1 MVDRA
6 TTMPTWSRHESQA
19 LLHHENPGTMLR
31 TDHGAIDS
39 LMTISNLEEALGF
52 VSQREAA
59 DRHQLHK
66 DIVEFIAL
74 KLTAIGQPVP
84 ASLKMSDPLGAERIL
99 RTYHQRLKHLDNA
112 RSPADR
118 RIEEFLARYFEGL
131 PGIESLTLPGIT
143 FALDRHGIARELSL
157 PLDGD
162 HYANDLVSS
171 YRVHNGVL
179 NNPRH
184 DRRTTRGTFHVVE
197 GGLTIPNDKRAVPK
211 QTFVNLFAAAFNPP
225 SHLMEL
231 PFTAAEETPASVWV
245 TLLLRPLVCPEVP
258 GVCLEQS
265 MEVRFFAPG
274 SLVSNLD
281 FVESIFG
288 NAGHP
293 FLPDN
298 DAGLDVEHWSGHTG
312 CVILAPHL
320 TDLRKK
326 DLGLPHYDEASERQ
340 RRDGMCWTAEDECY
354 NDGTPFKLTCRNQEG
369 VIVTLIAD
377 NYFGYCKK
385 EVKTQISYATNLAGN
400 YEEEH
405 AGGAMAFASFN
416 LGDEFIAELH
426 RHSDRTMSDVIHD
439 YADWLQVHDSGYAT
453 DLKFP
458 QLIYVPENC
467 TATVHDQTLSWTKED
482 KLHSI
487 PLLPGNTYITPDGYK
502 VHLEKHPAAPSWRL
516 IGTVPEGVFCHKPC
530 TVSGGGKSEI
540 SKSIADYLL
549 HGPIFVA
556 DVDAD
561 LDLVQQIFDRDYSD
575 RWREDGKVQPD
586 YENRPSRSLLD
597 QERSLGSV
605 IKLLTPS
612 SDYTEE
618 YNQWLE
624 SIPGYISAVVL
635 IIKRMHRGNTSDWR
649 RDFTV
654 DIVNG
659 HAGNELK
666 FSGRKLV
673 GTYLRVG
680 LLGEKTWRTYKL
692 RQDFAPAQKIQ
703 TEDDISASVV
713 VPSSQLEQPGP
724 HSGDP
729 VSFKFTDNC
738 EYRLFQR
745 PDDAIHR
752 GLDRQTEADLA
763 RDDNFMVNF
772 EPLSR
777 EQIRDICDRAV
788 DLSQFTEPM
797 QQLLRKARDQG
808 DGYVVCSATP
818 RVIAGEPSKNPRY
831 LQSRP
836 DLISPVH
843 RYLGS
848 MGARLARAIPAD
860 KPVHLPVHS
869 VLVGRRNNPADYDN
883 GIRPLAVYNPIH
895 YQELPELFMDFIC
908 ALTGKSPST
917 TGAGSEGALTKGPF
931 NALLPITDL
940 NAALVSYLLTGLAGF
955 STPAGHIGSN
965 VRVDHDISLLIPEI
979 WCRLTPEERDPNLLF
994 KEGLLEK
1001 LDDYEHDGRTIMAS
1015 RLGYRITSRFIRTF
1029 AGRVFDN
1036 PRKVF
1041 DDAILRPETQ
1051 DEAAFADGIL
1061 HITEAHQRVASNYLE
1076 DGSIDLACPPLRAL
1090 LHIMAEGSFR
1100 GQDVHSPDVRELFT
1114 LESMLNSD
1122 WYTERLKT
1130 RRQRDLALWQRHS
1143 KYLRSFINQP
1153 EADKDVERLQL
1164 AQRLDYSTQQLE
1176 RVSRS
1181 EYLHELHG
1189 TLGADR
1195 LI

>member
-1 MVDRA
+1 MDY
-6 TTMPTWSRHESQA
+6 
-19 LLHHENPGTMLR
+19 
-31 TDHGAIDS
+31 I
-39 LMTISNLEEALGF
+39 EELGF
-52 VSQREAA
+52 SA
-59 DRHQLHK
+59 DQSIDRKRL
-66 DIVEFIAL
+66 IRYVML
-74 KLTAIGQPVP
+74 KLIAHGLPHP
-84 ASLKMSDPLGAERIL
+84 SHSALSEAEADAQQL
-99 RTYHQRLKHLDNA
+99 MATYHERLRQLGDI
-112 RSPADR
+112 RCPADK
-118 RIEEFLARYFEGL
+118 RIEDFLEPHFAGVGLEQPLRLPSQTVILDKHGLAREM
-131 PGIESLTLPGIT
+131 
-143 FALDRHGIARELSL
+143 SL
-157 PLDGD
+157 PVDGD
-162 HYANDLVSS
+162 SYSNDLVSS
-171 YRVHNGVL
+171 YRVRNGVL
-179 NNPRH
+179 HNPLH
-184 DRRTTRGTFHVVE
+184 DRRTTSGTFHVAV
-197 GGLTIPNDKRAVPK
+197 GGLPIPSDKKAVP
-211 QTFVNLFAAAFNPP
+211 QATFAALFTAAMNPP
-225 SHLMEL
+225 SESLHL
-231 PFTAAEETPASVWV
+231 PFTANCDPIAETFVS
-245 TLLLRPLVCPEVP
+245 LLLRPLVCPEVP
-258 GVCLEQS
+258 GFTEEKRL
-265 MEVRFFAPG
+265 EVRFFAPG
-274 SLVSNLD
+274 SLISNLD

-288 NAGHP
+288 NGGDP
-293 FLPDN
+293 FNPEN
-298 DAGLDVEHWSGHTG
+298 DSGLDVDHWTGHTG

-320 TDLRKK
+320 IRLRKK
-326 DLGLPHYDEASERQ
+326 DVGLPHFDDATERQ
-340 RRDGMCWTAEDECY
+340 RRDGMCWKSEDECY
-354 NDGTPFKLTCRNQEG
+354 NDGSPFKLTCRSEAG
-369 VIVTLIAD
+369 VVVTLIAD

-385 EVKTQISYATNLAGN
+385 EVKTQISYSANLFGLA
-400 YEEEH
+400 EEEH
-405 AGGAMAFASFN
+405 AGGAIAFASFN
-416 LGDEFIAELH
+416 LGVEFNANS
-426 RHSDRTMSDVIHD
+426 RRYNNRTFDDVARD
-439 YADWLQVHDSGYAT
+439 YGGTFIDVQPEGYAV
-453 DLKFP
+453 D
-458 QLIYVPENC
+458 QHCESLIYIPESSR
-467 TATVHDQTLSWTKED
+467 ASVEDQTISWTNSTGD
-482 KLHSI
+482 HSI
-487 PLLPGNTYITPDGYK
+487 PMMPGNTYMTPSGYK
-502 VHLEKHPAAPSWRL
+502 LRIAKHPQSPAWRI
-516 IGTVPEGVFCHKPC
+516 IGTMYEGVFCHKPC
-530 TVSGGGKSEI
+530 TVSGGGKSEV
-540 SKSIADYLL
+540 SKSLQDYGL
-549 HGPIFVA
+549 HGPIFVS
-556 DVDAD
+556 DIESDFQ
-561 LDLVQQIFDRDYSD
+561 LVREMFARDYAD
-575 RWREDGKVQPD
+575 RWRSDGEVQPD
-586 YENRPSRSLLD
+586 YATTPSRSILAPN
-597 QERSLGSV
+597 RSLGSV

-612 SDYTEE
+612 PDYTQE
-618 YNQWLE
+618 YNSWLR
-624 SIPGYISAVVL
+624 SIPSHIYALVF
-635 IIKRMHRGNTSDWR
+635 IIKRFSFGEDSDDWEKH
-649 RDFTV
+649 FYV

-659 HAGNELK
+659 SPGHELK
-666 FSGRKLV
+666 FDGRKLV
-673 GTYLRVG
+673 GDYLRVG
-680 LLGEKTWRTYKL
+680 FLKSSAWRAFKL
-692 RQDFAPAQKIQ
+692 RQDFAPAEKIQ
-703 TEDDISASVV
+703 TEDDISASVG

-724 HSGDP
+724 HSGNP
-729 VSFKFTDNC
+729 VRFKITDNC

-752 GLDRQTEADLA
+752 GLDRQTEADLS

-818 RVIAGEPSKNPRY
+818 RVISGEPSKNPRY

-836 DLISPVH
+836 DLIAPVH
-843 RYLGS
+843 RYLGA

-979 WCRLTPEERDPNLLF
+979 WCRLTPEERDPDLLF
-994 KEGLLEK
+994 NEGLLEK

-1061 HITEAHQRVASNYLE
+1061 HITEAHQRVASNYLK

-1100 GQDVHSPDVRELFT
+1100 DQDVHSPEVRELFT

-1153 EADKDVERLQL
+1153 EAYEDVDRLQL